1 MSRPNGRQKL
11 NVPFRV
17 SRLAG
22 SDSSDAKPGGLFFCG
37 KPVIKQAMKLADE
50 VMSDS
55 PDQRLTI
62 PLCVDPSDEEG
73 EEEEM
78 EVK

>member
-1 MSRPNGRQKL
+1 MNGPNGPKL
-11 NVPFRV
+11 NVSFCV
-17 SRLAG
+17 SCPAG

-37 KPVIKQAMKLADE
+37 KPVIQQAMKLADE

-55 PDQRLTI
+55 PGERLTM